1 MMERRSFLKY
11 LAGIATFGATQMLS
25 FKSGEGLEAMQPQID
40 HLVIAARNLEEGS
53 EYLFGTL
60 GIRPQEGGEHAG
72 QGTHNRVLRLGEDCY
87 LEVIAINPR
96 APKPSHLR
104 WFELDSE
111 AMQERLRRK
120 PLLLTW
126 AVRTDRIEELA
137 DRSIVPLG
145 SVTPMSRDNLRWR
158 LTLTEDGRLP
168 SGGILP
174 FLIQWDETVH
184 PASRMM
190 DAGCS
195 LVSLR
200 GFHPQTDEILAALR
214 SLGVDQLI
222 SLEPIPSHEAPRLVA
237 IIKTP
242 SGVKTLS

>member
-1 MMERRSFLKY
+1 MSE
-11 LAGIATFGATQMLS
+11 AG
-25 FKSGEGLEAMQPQID
+25 SGEGLEAMQPQID

-53 EYLFGTL
+53 EYLFGAM
-60 GIRPQEGGEHAG
+60 GIRPQEGGEHAT
-72 QGTHNRVLRLGEDCY
+72 QGTHNRVLRLGESCY

-96 APKPSHLR
+96 APKPPHPR

-120 PLLLTW
+120 PLLITW
-126 AVRTDRIEELA
+126 AARTDRIEQLTG
-137 DRSIVPLG
+137 RSIVPLG
-145 SVTPMSRDNLRWR
+145 AVTPMSRGNLRWR
-158 LTLTEDGRLP
+158 LTLAEDGRLP
-168 SGGILP
+168 GGGIIP

-200 GFHPQTDEILAALR
+200 GFHPQRDEILAALR
-214 SLGVDQLI
+214 ALGADQLI

-237 IIKTP
+237 LIQTS
-242 SGVKTLS
+242 SGVKTLSSSSI

>member
-1 MMERRSFLKY
+1 
-11 LAGIATFGATQMLS
+11 
-25 FKSGEGLEAMQPQID
+25 MQPQID

-53 EYLFGTL
+53 EYLFRTL
-60 GIRPQEGGEHAG
+60 GIRPQEGGEHAA
-72 QGTHNRVLRLGEDCY
+72 QGTHNRVVRLGESCY

-96 APKPSHLR
+96 APKPPHPR

-120 PLLLTW
+120 PLLLTS
-126 AVRTDRIEELA
+126 AVRTDRIEQLA
-137 DRSIVPLG
+137 DRSIAPLG
-145 SVTPMSRDNLRWR
+145 AVTLMSRDNLRWR
-158 LTLTEDGRLP
+158 LTFTEDGRLP
-168 SGGILP
+168 NGGILP
-174 FLIQWDETVH
+174 FLIQWDETIH

-214 SLGVDQLI
+214 SLGADQLLSLDAI
-222 SLEPIPSHEAPRLVA
+222 PSLEVPRLMA
-237 IIKTP
+237 LIQTP
-242 SGVKTLS
+242 SGVKRLS